1 MKKRFTLIELLV
13 VIAIIAIL
21 AGMLLPALDKSRGA
35 ARAITCQNNLKQ
47 LGYYFYSY
55 VDDNKDH
62 FPYAFRL
69 TGYTY
74 WFHRIGVYMTPKLTY
89 TFTRK
94 KYPLL
99 NCPATQSKYLE
110 DQQVNYAVNLWITY
124 AKAEGGDPEKGG
136 MKRSK
141 IKLHSATVLLTD
153 GGQTAN
159 GWTDY
164 SIRDWWFD
172 PNYPQRYPSFHH
184 SRKTNILFV
193 DGHVSATERKNL
205 KERNLKP
212 SLQ

>member
-13 VIAIIAIL
+13 VIAIIAVL

-62 FPYAFRL
+62 FPYAFRQ

-89 TFTRK
+89 TFTRE

-99 NCPATQSKYLE
+99 NCPATQAKYLE
-110 DQQVNYAVNLWITY
+110 DQPFAVCPPSVSSTVAECNLIL
-124 AKAEGGDPEKGG
+124 ERFIPPFSGSPP
-136 MKRSK
+136 
-141 IKLHSATVLLTD
+141 SA
-153 GGQTAN
+153 
-159 GWTDY
+159 
-164 SIRDWWFD
+164 
-172 PNYPQRYPSFHH
+172 
-184 SRKTNILFV
+184 FV
-193 DGHVSATERKNL
+193 
-205 KERNLKP
+205 
-212 SLQ
+212 